1 PTAPIAAL
9 TTQRTRRDKAHYRRI
24 AELIAQAA
32 DALEYAHS
40 MGVVHRDIKPA
51 NLLLDEAGHLWV
63 TDFGLAKLDAAV
75 GMTVSG
81 DLIGTLRY
89 MSPEQALARH
99 GLVDHRTD
107 IYSLGASLYELLTL
121 RPAVDEFPVVAV
133 PPVVSEPVASTEP
146 ARAGER
152 GTSRSAPTE
161 PDGVA
166 LLSWIGPPR

>member
-40 MGVVHRDIKPA
+40 MGIVHRDIKPA
-51 NLLLDEAGHLWV
+51 NLMLDENGHLWV

-75 GMTVSG
+75 NLTVSG
-81 DLIGTLRY
+81 DLVGTLRY

-107 IYSLGASLYELLTL
+107 VYSLGATLYELLTL
-121 RPAVDEFPVVAV
+121 RPAVDGADKQEILKQIAFE
-133 PPVVSEPVASTEP
+133 EPTPLRKIDKAIP
-146 ARAGER
+146 AE
-152 GTSRSAPTE
+152 
-161 PDGVA
+161 
-166 LLSWIGPPR
+166 L